1 MITGLKEIAELMRS
15 NLYQIDEETSQELI
29 DCGIIS
35 KQEEDLL
42 IDLENAIILLEN
54 LKSQYD
60 NKLKQIKT
68 L

>member
-29 DCGIIS
+29 DCGVIS

-60 NKLKQIKT
+60 NKLK
-68 L
+68 

>member
-29 DCGIIS
+29 DCGVIS

-60 NKLKQIKT
+60 NKLKQI
-68 L
+68 